1 MLKRSV
7 HKEDIK
13 AEIRKRHGSLAAF
26 EAARGLPRQS
36 TRDVLRGRAVAQTA
50 HAIAVELNT
59 TVERLFPAKKVVE
72 PTGAVMALSPNEILI
87 GDRLG
92 AFHPDKAQALGQLMA
107 EDGQIVPII
116 VRASGPRAAAPW
128 TLIAGHHRLEG
139 ARMVGLAV
147 IDAIAVE
154 AGADA
159 LQIEAMENAARPSR
173 SPLERAS
180 FVRAIAEA
188 AEARLK
194 EQHGDLSPQQIGI
207 RKRWD
212 AMKAK
217 AAHVERDDDLVDA
230 EADYSAANF
239 AALYGWQDATADA
252 MGFSK
257 RSLQADLALH
267 RALIAPFPTL
277 WRGLATHPT
286 VGENASALRDIA
298 AIGDLGDRQALIE
311 SLVATPDMT
320 LAQAMDGLGLSKPKG
335 GAAPTGAT
343 KFMNNTTSNL
353 VRLSAGDQ
361 ARIAPEIV
369 KAMKPSALLAL
380 RAALDARIAEEGI
393 GE

>member
-1 MLKRSV
+1 M
-7 HKEDIK
+7 
-13 AEIRKRHGSLAAF
+13 ATAAK
-26 EAARGLPRQS
+26 
-36 TRDVLRGRAVAQTA
+36 TVVDQTG
-50 HAIAVELNT
+50 V
-59 TVERLFPAKKVVE
+59 
-72 PTGAVMALSPNEILI
+72 VMALSPSEILI

-154 AGADA
+154 AGVDA

-180 FVRAIAEA
+180 FVRAIADA

-194 EQHGDLSPQQIGI
+194 EQHGDLSPEQIAI
-207 RKRWD
+207 RARWD
-212 AMKAK
+212 AMKAR
-217 AAHVERDDDLVDA
+217 APGVERDDDLVEA
-230 EADYSAANF
+230 EADHTRVNF
-239 AALYGWQDATADA
+239 TRVYGWRDEVAKAIGMSIESVKKDVALY
-252 MGFSK
+252 
-257 RSLQADLALH
+257 
-267 RALIAPFPTL
+267 RALIAPFPDL

-298 AIGDLGDRQALIE
+298 AIGDLRDRQALIE

-335 GAAPTGAT
+335 SAAPTGAT

-369 KAMKPSALLAL
+369 KVMKPSALLAL

-393 GE
+393 EE